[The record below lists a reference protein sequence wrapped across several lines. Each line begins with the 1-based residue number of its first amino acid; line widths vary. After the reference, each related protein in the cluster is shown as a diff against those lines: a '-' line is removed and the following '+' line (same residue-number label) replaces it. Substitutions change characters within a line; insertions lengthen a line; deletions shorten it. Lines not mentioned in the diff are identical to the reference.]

1 VKSLKAKFDFDDLDR
16 QCEDA
21 LRLFRK

>member
-16 QCEDA
+16 PCEDA